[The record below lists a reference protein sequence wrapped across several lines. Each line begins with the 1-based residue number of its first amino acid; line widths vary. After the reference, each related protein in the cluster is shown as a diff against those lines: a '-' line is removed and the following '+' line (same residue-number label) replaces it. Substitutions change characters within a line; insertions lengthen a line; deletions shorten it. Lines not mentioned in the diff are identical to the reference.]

1 MYIDVRRL
9 YALFS
14 LILQRKQIPC
24 SCVPKNTQQG
34 RDLKV
39 IHKTTSIYKTTMHR
53 MIKRFSTLLIYRV
66 LACMILL
73 LCMTPAIRAQKVAV
87 KTNLLYD
94 ATTTPNIGAEL
105 QTGRH
110 TSLQVIY
117 GLNPWKSTDSERL
130 MRHWVVN
137 PEFRYWFCRPMMGH
151 FVGVDALGGEY
162 RVQGIH
168 LPFGMFPSLKDN
180 RYVGWYAGGGI
191 AYGYAFPLSKHW
203 NVEAAIG
210 VGYVYTQYKKYE
222 CERCGALLG
231 RDHKNYVGPTKAA
244 INLVYVF

>member
-1 MYIDVRRL
+1 
-9 YALFS
+9 
-14 LILQRKQIPC
+14 
-24 SCVPKNTQQG
+24 
-34 RDLKV
+34 
-39 IHKTTSIYKTTMHR
+39 
-53 MIKRFSTLLIYRV
+53 MIKRSSTLLIYRV

-117 GLNPWKSTDSERL
+117 GLNPWESTDSERL